1 MIIWLDSSHVSR
13 RELEMVVKKKSTAT
27 RPKKST
33 AKSSKNEVRVDF
45 SDTESRGG
53 KKNTGRRKHYPEG
66 DYHGK
71 CTSAEI
77 TRSRGEKK
85 TPEILVTYKIM
96 AGKHKGGT
104 IIDDLYLTDS
114 ALWRVRQTLEA
125 MGIKVPSSRVKLDVR
140 KMKDKEVALTLEDDE
155 YEDKIRSRVTDTYL
169 LSELEED
176 EGDESDDEEEEE
188 EADEDEEEDED
199 EDEDDGDD
207 EEEDEDEEEE
217 DDDLEEMDLDDL

>member
-1 MIIWLDSSHVSR
+1 
-13 RELEMVVKKKSTAT
+13 MVVRKKSTT
-27 RPKKST
+27 SKKST
-33 AKSSKNEVRVDF
+33 SKAPAKKSEVVVDF

-66 DYHGK
+66 DYHAR
-71 CTSAEI
+71 CASAEI

-85 TPEILVTYKIM
+85 TPEILVSYKIM

-114 ALWRVRQTLEA
+114 ALWRVRQTCEA

-140 KMKDKEVALTLEDDE
+140 KMVGKEVALTLEDDE
-155 YEDKIRSRVTDTYL
+155 YDDKIRSRVTDTYL

-176 EGDESDDEEEEE
+176 EDESDDEEEEE
-188 EADEDEEEDED
+188 EEDED
-199 EDEDDGDD
+199 EDEDEEEDDGDD
-207 EEEDEDEEEE
+207 EEEDEEAEDEDE
-217 DDDLEEMDLDDL
+217 DLEEMDLDDL